1 MIASINHRTKDFSY
15 VSFKGARVNIVAFS
29 DNHGNITNGLTDLL
43 NTFDKNKK
51 EIFPNSIG
59 ASVVNILAIV
69 GDWFINPSKKGFIT
83 RSELTN
89 GDLQNLALQK
99 TIELIKK
106 SALHNNLKYEELL
119 KKVQEGLVKFNFE
132 TIYTM
137 GNHCLDSGT
146 RFMLNVMHNND
157 MKTLVTNVDLEK
169 SPLIR
174 EEMEVNPNVLKSYV
188 YEIPDDKNPELIH
201 KVLFLGVTIPSM
213 DFYNPGLCEG
223 LEFYDNS
230 NQKDTALTE
239 ETLQG
244 TINAVKKEV
253 DKFKKDNP
261 KGVVVLLSH
270 MGERLAEIV
279 RKDVP
284 QINHILNGHDHL
296 NTQSNVGKTS
306 INSLG
311 KDNEMIKAI
320 NFEFDDNGDLVKVS
334 MTPYFTSTTLSDGI
348 ESHPFNK
355 FLNEYLEKDMAPLV
369 SVDELK
375 SEDAI
380 SAEKENFPMY
390 VNIVLSELGIYK
402 PELRNSLMQNKDF
415 KNLIYAQAKLKM
427 QETEGVK
434 QGITKLSYA
443 KEIRYQNSYLMNFL
457 TSAVKN
463 TIKEKIDSDIFA
475 VGIQSSIVRGGLADG
490 ANNLA
495 VMKVFDGVSEELSG
509 VQIGEISGEELTGM
523 IVENILDNL
532 KDKNRN
538 TIIHWSDI
546 QVDRSKIDAIN
557 NGSSNEKYS
566 DAVKVRNSQNGC
578 FEPIDLTKKYK
589 IAIGRKYLMK
599 DSIEWP
605 RKIRSK
611 FEPLHKT
618 YNELF
623 RLYLSDNNYAI
634 HITPNTKE
642 NRIL

>member
-1 MIASINHRTKDFSY
+1 MITGINYGLRDVDY
-15 VSFKGARVNIVAFS
+15 ISFKGAKVNIAAFS

-43 NTFDKNKK
+43 NTFDKNKN
-51 EIFPNSIG
+51 EIFPNSLG

-69 GDWFINPSKKGFIT
+69 GDWFINPSKRGFIT
-83 RSELTN
+83 RPELTN

-99 TIELIKK
+99 TIELVKK

-119 KKVQEGLVKFNFE
+119 KKVQEGLLKFNFE

-137 GNHCLDSGT
+137 GNHCLDGGT
-146 RFMLNVMHNND
+146 RFMLNVMRKND
-157 MKTLVTNVDLEK
+157 MKTLITNVDLEK
-169 SPLIR
+169 SPLIKK
-174 EEMEVNPNVLKSYV
+174 EMENNPKILKSYV
-188 YEIPDDKNPELIH
+188 YEIPDDKNPNLIH
-201 KVLFLGVTIPSM
+201 KVLFLGITIPSM

-239 ETLQG
+239 QTLQG
-244 TINAVKKEV
+244 TIDAVKKEV
-253 DKFKKDNP
+253 DRFKNENP

-348 ESHPFNK
+348 ESHPFKK
-355 FLNEYLEKDMAPLV
+355 FLDEYLEKDMEPIV

-375 SEDAI
+375 SEDAL
-380 SAEKENFPMY
+380 SAAKENFPMY
-390 VNIVLSELGIYK
+390 VNIVLSELGVYK
-402 PELRNSLMQNKDF
+402 PELRNSLMQNEDF
-415 KNLIYAQAKLKM
+415 KNLIYVQAKLKM

-434 QGITKLSYA
+434 QGMTKLSYA

-457 TSAVKN
+457 TSAVKS

-475 VGIQSSIVRGGLADG
+475 AGIQSSIVRGGLEDG
-490 ANNLA
+490 SNNLA

-509 VQIGEISGEELTGM
+509 VQMGEITGEELTGM
-523 IVENILDNL
+523 IVENILDNI

-546 QVDRSKIDAIN
+546 QVDRRKIDSIN
-557 NGSSNEKYS
+557 NGTSSEKYS
-566 DAVKVRNSQNGC
+566 DAVKVRNPMSGM
-578 FEPIDLTKKYK
+578 FEPIDLTKTYK
-589 IAIGRKYLMK
+589 IAIGKKYLMK

-605 RKIRSK
+605 KKIRNK
-611 FEPLHKT
+611 FEPMNKT

-623 RLYLSDNNYAI
+623 RLYLSDHDYKI